1 MQLHARTGWLLP
13 AGSAG
18 YALFKIA
25 TCPLPTACRI
35 PCSAACLPAAEDPL
49 LPMGYTADTAI
60 EGKAA
65 AKAELRKRMQLSN
78 AGGRVGM
85 WNGCLV

>member
-1 MQLHARTGWLLP
+1 MRPLLP
-13 AGSAG
+13 VFPVCQLNFPASPP
-18 YALFKIA
+18 
-25 TCPLPTACRI
+25 TPLLDC
-35 PCSAACLPAAEDPL
+35 PAAEDPL
-49 LPMGYTADTAI
+49 LPMGYTADTAV